1 MKNDLS
7 FINYSMT
14 LERALS
20 NINRKIKDS
29 QQREELTEQEVA
41 LLELIHESFYLPEIV
56 TFDKNNINS
65 SHLEVSKRP

>member
-7 FINYSMT
+7 FINWDMT

-41 LLELIHESFYLPEIV
+41 LLEVIHETLYLPGVV
-56 TFDKNNINS
+56 TFDAKNINAAR
-65 SHLEVSKRP
+65 LKVVRQP